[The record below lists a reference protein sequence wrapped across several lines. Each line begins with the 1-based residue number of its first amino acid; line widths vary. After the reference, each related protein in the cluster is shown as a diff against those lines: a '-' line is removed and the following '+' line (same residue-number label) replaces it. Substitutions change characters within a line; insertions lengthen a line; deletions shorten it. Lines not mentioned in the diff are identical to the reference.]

1 MSLLSES
8 RSRGRLPGA
17 LARITVTLA
26 AAWLLCPS
34 ALSAQWTVYDPLNYA
49 ENVMHYVHQLEQIK
63 YQLQALA
70 KLQLAPWRDIRG
82 PIGEIGTLMG
92 QPGALGYAAPN
103 VGTTFQSLFPV
114 TRVVADWPRE
124 QIARAQSVVDVLQAA
139 VLSTARQQDP
149 VGAGQA
155 ALQRMKDLNGTVDGH
170 EQALELQNTAAVF
183 NAEELMLLRQA
194 AMAQTNIQAVYY
206 ANQLNAE
213 AQRDETARAALD
225 QLSTPPPPATDIS
238 LRVVP

>member
-1 MSLLSES
+1 
-8 RSRGRLPGA
+8 
-17 LARITVTLA
+17 
-26 AAWLLCPS
+26 
-34 ALSAQWTVYDPLNYA
+34 
-49 ENVMHYVHQLEQIK
+49 
-63 YQLQALA
+63 
-70 KLQLAPWRDIRG
+70 
-82 PIGEIGTLMG
+82 
-92 QPGALGYAAPN
+92 
-103 VGTTFQSLFPV
+103 
-114 TRVVADWPRE
+114 
-124 QIARAQSVVDVLQAA
+124 VVDVLQAA